1 MLHRIAF
8 PVVSE
13 WYQKATGAELR
24 LLPNEGSFYTLHQ
37 PLFRPGRALLT
48 QDGAQRSEVDKT
60 LVVGQTRLCT
70 VAHIYV
76 ATESVG
82 SGPLQTTRRTAVIW
96 WPAE

>member
-1 MLHRIAF
+1 VLHGIAF

-13 WYQKATGAELR
+13 WCQKATGAELS

-48 QDGAQRSEVDKT
+48 QDGVQRSEVEKN
-60 LVVGQTRLCT
+60 VGIGQTQLCT

-76 ATESVG
+76 ATECVG
-82 SGPLQTTRRTAVIW
+82 AVLCR
-96 WPAE
+96 